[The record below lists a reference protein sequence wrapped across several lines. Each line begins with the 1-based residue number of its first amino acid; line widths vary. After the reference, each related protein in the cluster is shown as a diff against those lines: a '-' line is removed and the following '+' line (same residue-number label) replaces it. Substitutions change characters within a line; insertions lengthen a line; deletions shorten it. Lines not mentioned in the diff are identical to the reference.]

1 MNVPIGQ
8 QNINF
13 PGYGMFWVANSISS
27 TVMGFANRHLQE
39 KAAERNIE
47 FQNEM
52 EQVRTMTEDMKLREE
67 IAFKRRLMKLS
78 RQYRQIE
85 SASAFTTRMKGL
97 ELKAFLQKDW
107 PLDSQLPYVLLN
119 EIEALQTSCTS
130 QPLNVILFHSP
141 LLPVSKYGQPN
152 NDDIALYK
160 NLEYTILQEDV
171 PCMGLGDVKFRKDAC
186 VKTDVTG
193 GNANIMNIHFL
204 MNQLPTLVISPR
216 YHEGKLT
223 FNGAVWEPQ
232 AARPM
237 IRPLFSL
244 DYEPKIAAE
253 DKKYLNQA
261 IDLYHASISTIIG
274 AVRDSYMMLTQ
285 GKEPTLDKWLND
297 GKHDKI
303 KAIVKSTPELL
314 GFIKQENE
322 SILTALVAEKTPKLL
337 EAYSEEDIQSMRTKI
352 QSINI

>member
-107 PLDSQLPYVLLN
+107 PLDAQLPYVLLN
-119 EIEALQTSCTS
+119 EIEALQTSGTS
-130 QPLNVILFHSP
+130 QPLNVILLHSP

-152 NDDIALYK
+152 NYDIALYK
-160 NLEYTILQEDV
+160 NIEYAILQEDV

-253 DKKYLNQA
+253 DNNYLNKA
-261 IDLYHASISTIIG
+261 IDLYHASVSTIIG

-285 GKEPTLDKWLND
+285 GKEPTLGKWLND
-297 GKHDKI
+297 GKHDHM
-303 KAIVKSTPELL
+303 KAIIQKTPQLL
-314 GFIKQENE
+314 SFIRQENDN
-322 SILTALVAEKTPKLL
+322 ILAALSVEQSPKLL
-337 EAYSEEDIQSMRTKI
+337 EAYNEADIQRMRE
-352 QSINI
+352 QVENINI

>member
-13 PGYGMFWVANSISS
+13 PGYGLFWVANSISS
-27 TVMGFANRHLQE
+27 TVMGFANRSIHE

-52 EQVRTMTEDMKLREE
+52 EQARIMTEDVKLQEE

-78 RQYRQIE
+78 RQYRQVE

-107 PLDSQLPYVLLN
+107 PLDTQLPYVLLN
-119 EIEALQTSCTS
+119 EIEALQTSDSS
-130 QPLNVILFHSP
+130 QSLNVILLHSP

-152 NDDIALYK
+152 KDDSVLYR
-160 NLEYTILQEDV
+160 NLEYAILQEDV
-171 PCMGLGDVKFRKDAC
+171 SCMGLGDVKFRKDAC
-186 VKTDVTG
+186 VKIDVTG

-216 YHEGKLT
+216 YHDGKLT

-244 DYEPKIAAE
+244 AYDPNIAAE
-253 DKKYLNQA
+253 DKNYLNKM
-261 IDLYHASISTIIG
+261 IDLYHTAVSIVIG
-274 AVRDSYMMLTQ
+274 AVRDSYMMLSQ
-285 GKEPTLDKWLND
+285 CKEPTLDKWLND
-297 GKHDKI
+297 GKHDRI

-314 GFIKQENE
+314 GFIRQENE
-322 SILTALVAEKTPKLL
+322 SILTALDAEMTPRLL
-337 EAYSEEDIQSMRTKI
+337 EAYSEEEIQSMRTKI